1 MDLAVLA
8 LTLKFIRDW
17 KQLAQHL
24 PVAPLIQWRR
34 RHPTELRNYM
44 LLQSWFFYLSKLLA
58 MNDIRFAD
66 YLKLVPEDIRESFEA
81 LKRMYGP
88 LLERLLLE
96 YERDLGREEG
106 RAEGRAEEKRIAIA
120 SLLRNFPQWIDAA
133 IASLLNATEEMVAQ
147 VRQEITEAAGED
159 GIETKI
165 RRLPDRKP

>member
-1 MDLAVLA
+1 
-8 LTLKFIRDW
+8 
-17 KQLAQHL
+17 
-24 PVAPLIQWRR
+24 
-34 RHPTELRNYM
+34 M

-66 YLKLVPEDIRESFEA
+66 YLKLVPEDVRESFEA

-106 RAEGRAEEKRIAIA
+106 RAEEKRMAIA
-120 SLLRNFPQWIDAA
+120 SLLRNFPQWTDAA

-147 VRQEITEAAGED
+147 VRQEITETAGED
-159 GIETKI
+159 GIETKN
-165 RRLPDRKP
+165 

>member
-1 MDLAVLA
+1 M
-8 LTLKFIRDW
+8 R
-17 KQLAQHL
+17 
-24 PVAPLIQWRR
+24 WRR
-34 RHPTELRNYM
+34 RHPPDLRDYM

-66 YLKLVPEDIRESFEA
+66 YLKLVPEDVRESFEA

-120 SLLRNFPQWIDAA
+120 SLLRNFPQWTDAA

-147 VRQEITEAAGED
+147 VRQEITEEAG
-159 GIETKI
+159 GAVSRQKI
-165 RRLPDRKP
+165 KCLPDRKP